1 MIKRAAVSAGAAIIT
16 GIICWLFTKS
26 ALCLLPAVLVCG
38 IVFAVLDKIAA
49 QEHKRELAYAAGPQ
63 GMLNK
68 LKVQR
73 SEMAGLAAQVQDTGI
88 SQNLVKIMTSL
99 QTVIAYLEKNTGEAA
114 KVSKLIEHYLPD
126 LLKALELYLSY
137 RDYDPAWAEKFSR
150 HVGRMEKALFQMPK
164 QLYQDDV
171 ISANTDMDVAVT
183 ILKKDGY
190 LEGPLRQGLTEENE
204 HE

>member
-1 MIKRAAVSAGAAIIT
+1 MIKRAALSAGAAIAT

-26 ALCLLPAVLVCG
+26 VLCLLPAILVCA
-38 IVFAVLDKIAA
+38 IVFVILDKTAA
-49 QEHKRELAYAAGPQ
+49 QEQTQELAYEVSPQ
-63 GMLNK
+63 GRLNK

-73 SEMAGLAAQVQDTGI
+73 SEMARLTAQVADTDI
-88 SQNLVKIMTSL
+88 SQNLTKMMASL
-99 QTVIAYLEKNTGEAA
+99 HTVIMYLEKNTFEVS
-114 KVSKLIEHYLPD
+114 KVSKLIEHHMPD

-137 RDYDPAWAEKFSR
+137 REYDPAWAEKFSQ

-164 QLYQDDV
+164 QLYQHDV
-171 ISANTDMDVAVT
+171 LSANTDMDVAVT

-190 LEGPLRQGLTEENE
+190 LADPLRQGQTEENK